1 MKRKKEMN
9 SLKDLIPEML
19 QENKLEKGM
28 HQIRVQEV
36 WTEVMGNGVA
46 NYTDSVKL
54 QNGTLVVRLSSSA
67 LREELSYGKEKIVKM
82 LNETLN
88 TPLIKSV
95 KLL

>member
-1 MKRKKEMN
+1 MKRKNELN

-19 QENKLEKGM
+19 QENRLEKGM

-46 NYTDSVKL
+46 NYTESVKL
-54 QNGTLVVRLSSSA
+54 QNGTLLVSLSSST
-67 LREELSYGKEKIVKM
+67 LREELGYGKEKIVKM
-82 LNETLN
+82 VNEALETGLVKN
-88 TPLIKSV
+88 V